1 MATWIKCN
9 LNAQNIETETDKAV
23 LIKMPHKSAYD
34 GFKFWHPKK
43 LVREAGGKGYFY
55 TFSFTDEF
63 EFKLFKNGNGRYNQ
77 RDIISETVISADEMA
92 EQFKNS

>member
-9 LNAQNIETETDKAV
+9 LNVQNIETETEKAV
-23 LIKMPHKSAYD
+23 LIKMPHKSNYD

-43 LVREAGGKGYFY
+43 LVREAGGKGYFL

-63 EFKLFKNGNGRYNQ
+63 EFKIFKNGNGRYNQ
-77 RDIISETVISADEMA
+77 RDIISETVISAAEMA
-92 EQFKNS
+92 VQFTNA